1 VRWSSGPKLG
11 RSWPPCP
18 ATVRAVVDEM
28 ARLVERLEREAEL
41 LPKE

>member
-1 VRWSSGPKLG
+1 VDLAA
-11 RSWPPCP
+11 P
-18 ATVRAVVDEM
+18 ATVRAAVDEM